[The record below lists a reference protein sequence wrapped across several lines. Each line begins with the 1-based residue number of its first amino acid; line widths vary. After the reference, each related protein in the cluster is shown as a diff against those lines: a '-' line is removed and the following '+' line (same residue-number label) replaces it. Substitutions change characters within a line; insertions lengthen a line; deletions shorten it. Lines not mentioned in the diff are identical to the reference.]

1 MEGFGASLL
10 HAILACDWVH
20 ERPAQTGQASQE
32 DCGFDPAFVF
42 GRLHADWTCSAHPRK
57 HQSNHANKLGPLH
70 RGIAL

>member
-1 MEGFGASLL
+1 MEGFRTSLL

-42 GRLHADWTCSAHPRK
+42 GRLHADGTSPPLPLSKHCLVQAHEPV
-57 HQSNHANKLGPLH
+57 
-70 RGIAL
+70 